1 MAGIFSHLNLA
12 NSDRVFNATV
22 GQQVIYEAAMDYINR
37 ANAEIDRVI
46 SAFVSMDTENF
57 KERYRLPGGGYLQRR
72 REGGRYG
79 AVSAYGSWDVAY
91 PLEDFG
97 AQIAGDDVSR
107 AYMTVA
113 ELENHVNTIVAQN
126 VNTVRFELLKALLNN
141 TNDTFV
147 DPIHGSLTIVPLA
160 NADAVTYPPVLGS
173 AAEATDSHYLE
184 SGYAATAISDTNNP
198 YVTIVEE
205 LVEHF
210 GESVGG
216 DEVAVF
222 INPAEA
228 PETEDL
234 TDFTSVPDQF
244 VRVGQNTDVPI
255 GLPSVPGRIIGRM
268 SGASGAWVVQW
279 RWIPASY
286 MVAIHLG
293 VPAPLKRRVDPADTG
308 LGRGLQLVATD
319 TEFPFESS
327 FWRHRFGFGVS
338 NRLNGVVMELGTGG
352 SYSIPSGYS

>member
-12 NSDRVFNATV
+12 SADRVFSNVV
-22 GQQVIYEAAMDYINR
+22 GQQVIYEAATEYIARVNS
-37 ANAEIDRVI
+37 EIDRVI
-46 SAFVSMDTENF
+46 SAFVEMDTENF

-72 REGGRYG
+72 REDGRFG
-79 AVSAYGSWDVAY
+79 AVKAYGSWDVAY

-97 AQIAGDDVSR
+97 AQIAGDDVTR
-107 AYMTVA
+107 AYMTTA
-113 ELENHVNTIVAQN
+113 ELENHINTITAQN

-147 DPIHGSLTIVPLA
+147 DPINGSLTIVPLA
-160 NADAVTYPPVLGS
+160 NADSVTYPPVLGS
-173 AAEATDSHYLE
+173 ASETTDSHYLE
-184 SGYAATAISDTNNP
+184 SGYAASAISDTNNP
-198 YVTIVEE
+198 YATIVEE

-210 GESVGG
+210 GESTGG
-216 DEVAVF
+216 DEVVVF

-234 TDFTSVPDQF
+234 TNFTAVPDNF
-244 VRVGQNTDVPI
+244 VRAGANTDVPI
-255 GLPSVPGRIIGRM
+255 NLPAVPGTILGRM
-268 SGASGAWVVQW
+268 TGAGPCWVVQW
-279 RWIPASY
+279 RWIPANY
-286 MVAIHLG
+286 MLGVHLG

-319 TEFPFESS
+319 TDFPFEAS